1 MLQYR
6 CHNKDIAIPISDR
19 IGCTMEFEHVEDFQ
33 DFLRDW
39 LEAHGHNVYPQIN
52 YSDDKHIDLLTQMYA
67 IACCQAVTQES
78 LLNAAEQLKACA
90 ADIAHLK
97 PVIAGLTPTPSPD
110 SDLEAL
116 QNSLHQIKDSGVEIW
131 FIDQIPQFVE
141 FYKQQEEP
149 PEDLFAGLH
158 PTAQAQRAW
167 NPWAGVTVALG
178 MATILASSFALAYR
192 ILQEPSRNTNSPRD
206 SIAWQGFH
214 DAANVWDL
222 DTAKRNLTLLR
233 RSRNSCNARCAARF
247 QEVIDRK
254 GAEAFRDINPIKR
267 TLNEQ
272 EGCTIEVI
280 SYDFSP

>member
-1 MLQYR
+1 
-6 CHNKDIAIPISDR
+6 
-19 IGCTMEFEHVEDFQ
+19 MEFEHVEDFQ
-33 DFLRDW
+33 NFLRDW
-39 LEAHGHNVYPQIN
+39 LEAHGHNVYRQLN
-52 YSDDKHIDLLTQMYA
+52 YADDKHIDLLTQMYA
-67 IACCQAVTQES
+67 IACCQTITQES
-78 LLNAAEQLKACA
+78 LLNAVEQLNACA

-131 FIDQIPQFVE
+131 FIDQIPQFLE
-141 FYKQQEEP
+141 FYKQHQEEP
-149 PEDLFAGLH
+149 PEDLKDLFAGLR
-158 PTAQAQRAW
+158 PISQTQRVW

-178 MATILASSFALAYR
+178 MATILAGSFALAYR
-192 ILQEPSRNTNSPRD
+192 ILQEPSRHVNSPRD

-222 DTAKRNLTLLR
+222 DTAKRNLTQLR
-233 RSRNSCNARCAARF
+233 RSRNSCNARFAARF
-247 QEVIDRK
+247 QGVVDRK

-272 EGCTIEVI
+272 EGCNIEVI
-280 SYDFSP
+280 PYEFSP